1 MKRLFSNMSTWFRT
15 AFATILAFL
24 SGGIYNLVFAQGGDD
39 GNAVLQQISNSMGS
53 MVGSVITIARIGLI
67 IGGAI
72 LLIMVIFNL
81 FKGER
86 DAAGKLGWWVVGLAI
101 GIGILTILEG
111 LVGK

>member
-1 MKRLFSNMSTWFRT
+1 MKHILSNIPVWLR
-15 AFATILAFL
+15 AALATVAAFL
-24 SGGIYNLVFAQGGDD
+24 FCNVAFAQGG
-39 GNAVLQQISNSMGS
+39 GGESVLNSIQGQMSG
-53 MVGSVITIARIGLI
+53 MVNSVISIARIGMI

-101 GIGILTILEG
+101 GIGILSIIG
-111 LVGK
+111 SFAS